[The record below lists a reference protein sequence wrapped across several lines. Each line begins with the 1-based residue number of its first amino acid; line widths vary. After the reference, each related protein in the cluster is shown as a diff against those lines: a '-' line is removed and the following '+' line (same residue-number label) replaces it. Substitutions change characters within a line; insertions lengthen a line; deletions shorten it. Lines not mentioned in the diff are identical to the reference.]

1 MVFPWDVTRDAVLQP
16 KYRLSVTFTADLAP
30 ISRPLLR
37 FFLLFSSIFI
47 HTHILFPFKKN
58 VSEREKE
65 EKKSHLHIHA
75 LDHAIWLM
83 HLT

>member
-1 MVFPWDVTRDAVLQP
+1 MLQP

-65 EKKSHLHIHA
+65 EKKKREKKSHLHIHA